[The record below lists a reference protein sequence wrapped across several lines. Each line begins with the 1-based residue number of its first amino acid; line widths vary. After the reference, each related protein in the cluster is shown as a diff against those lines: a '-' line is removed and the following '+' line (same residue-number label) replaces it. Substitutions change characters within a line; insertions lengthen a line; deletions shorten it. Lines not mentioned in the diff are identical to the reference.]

1 MNEATKERWGLIAVI
16 IGLGAFFAFA
26 GENALDT
33 RGRVFFMAYL
43 FGTWFGWTGCRISY
57 KTDEQQKKL
66 EELQEELDESQGELL
81 VAQADLEDAQAD
93 LEELRGY

>member
-26 GENALDT
+26 GESALDT

-66 EELQEELDESQGELL
+66 EELQEDLED
-81 VAQADLEDAQAD
+81 AQQELEDAQAD